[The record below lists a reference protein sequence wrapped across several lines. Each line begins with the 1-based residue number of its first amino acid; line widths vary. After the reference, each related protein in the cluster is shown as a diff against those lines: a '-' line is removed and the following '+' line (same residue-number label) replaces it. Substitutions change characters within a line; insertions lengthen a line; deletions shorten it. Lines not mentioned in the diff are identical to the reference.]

1 LVGIYEVLSDA
12 QKRQRYHEVLEFGL
26 PDWRSAVY
34 YYRHVRKM
42 GLLEMTVILFVIL
55 TVGQY
60 IVLWAA
66 YAENKYTIV
75 SKRCYYQNLQNKLN
89 TLLVNRSKI

>member
-1 LVGIYEVLSDA
+1 MGIYEVLSDA

-42 GLLEMTVILFVIL
+42 GLLEMTVILFMIL

-60 IVLWAA
+60 VVLWAA

-75 SKRCYYQNLQNKLN
+75 SK
-89 TLLVNRSKI
+89 LLLSKFTKQTNCIVCRFRRKI

>member
-1 LVGIYEVLSDA
+1 MGIYEVLSDS

-42 GLLEMTVILFVIL
+42 GLLEMAVILFTIV
-55 TVGQY
+55 TVSQY
-60 IVLWAA
+60 LILWAA
-66 YAENKYTIV
+66 YAEKKYTIV
-75 SKRCYYQNLQNKLN
+75 STSHQ
-89 TLLVNRSKI
+89 T